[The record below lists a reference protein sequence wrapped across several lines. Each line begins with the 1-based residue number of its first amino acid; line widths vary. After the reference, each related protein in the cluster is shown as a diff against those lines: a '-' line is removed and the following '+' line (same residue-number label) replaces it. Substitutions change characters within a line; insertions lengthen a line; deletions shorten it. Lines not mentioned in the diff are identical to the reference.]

1 VISGRGPASA
11 VPVFSE
17 SGNLMKDQT
26 VIFDEEVARGYDNWL
41 QTQAGRYIDGR
52 EKGLMLDLIAPRG
65 GERVLDV
72 GCGTGD
78 HLLLFRRKGCDV
90 TGIDPS
96 PPMLKRAREKL
107 GNRADFHLGCA
118 EDLPFSDNEFD
129 IVTLITSLE
138 FTHDPDRA
146 IAEAIRVCRGR
157 VFLGVLNKY
166 SCLGMLRRIRGAR
179 RPSIY
184 NHARFF
190 HIGSLNTMIR
200 DNLQGIRVRWGS
212 VIFLPEGWYGFA
224 RRFEEAI
231 PVMKNPFGAFLGLSF
246 PVTFT
251 FATLQQPILE
261 AVNIAAQN
269 RQPVP
274 GAVREA
280 K

>member
-1 VISGRGPASA
+1 MFS
-11 VPVFSE
+11 VPVFAE
-17 SGNLMKDQT
+17 DENLMNDKT
-26 VIFDEEVARGYDNWL
+26 VIFDEVEARSYDSWL
-41 QTQAGRYIDGR
+41 QTTAGRYIDGR
-52 EKGLMLDLIAPRG
+52 EKSLMLDLIAPRG
-65 GERVLDV
+65 GERVLDI

-96 PPMLKRAREKL
+96 PDMLKLAEEKL
-107 GNRADFHLGCA
+107 GNRADFNLGYA

-129 IVTLITSLE
+129 IVILNTSLE
-138 FTHDPDRA
+138 YTNNPDRA

-166 SCLGMLRRIRGAR
+166 SCLGLCRRIQSAN

-190 HIGSLNTMIR
+190 HIGELSAMIR
-200 DNLQGIRVRWGS
+200 NNLQGIRIRWGS
-212 VIFLPEGWYGFA
+212 VVFLPYGWYDFA
-224 RRFEEAI
+224 CKLEEAI

-251 FATLQQPILE
+251 YATIQEPVWESAKIT
-261 AVNIAAQN
+261 ANN

-274 GAVREA
+274 DGVVREM

>member
-1 VISGRGPASA
+1 
-11 VPVFSE
+11 
-17 SGNLMKDQT
+17 MKEQA
-26 VIFDEEVARGYDNWL
+26 VIFDEEVARDYDNWL
-41 QTQAGRYIDGR
+41 QTPAGRYIDGR
-52 EKGLMLDLIAPRG
+52 EKGLLLDLIAPRG

-96 PPMLKRAREKL
+96 PHMLKLAREKL
-107 GNRADFHLGCA
+107 GNRADFHPGCA

-138 FTHDPDRA
+138 FTRDPDRA
-146 IAEAIRVCRGR
+146 ISEAIRVCRGR

-166 SCLGMLRRIRGAR
+166 SCLGVLRRIRGAR

-190 HIGSLNTMIR
+190 HIGSLSNMIR
-200 DNLQGIRVRWGS
+200 NNLHGIRVHWGS
-212 VIFLPEGWYGFA
+212 VIFFPEGWYGFA
-224 RRFEEAI
+224 RRFEEAV

-251 FATLQQPILE
+251 FATLQQPLREI
-261 AVNIAAQN
+261 VSIAAQE
-269 RQPVP
+269 RRPVP

>member
-1 VISGRGPASA
+1 MA
-11 VPVFSE
+11 
-17 SGNLMKDQT
+17 MKHKD
-26 VIFDEEVARGYDNWL
+26 IFNSSVARGHDDWL
-41 QTQAGRYIDGR
+41 QTPSGRYIDRR

-65 GERVLDV
+65 GERILDV
-72 GCGTGD
+72 GCGTGN

-96 PPMLKRAREKL
+96 RAMLALAGEKL
-107 GNRADFHLGCA
+107 GNRADFHQGCA

-138 FTHDPDRA
+138 FTDDPDQA

-157 VFLGVLNKY
+157 VFLGVSNKC
-166 SCLGMLRRIRGAR
+166 SCLGATRSIRGAR

-184 NHARFF
+184 LHARFF
-190 HIGSLNTMIR
+190 HIFALKAMIR
-200 DNLQGIRVRWGS
+200 NHLQGIRINWGS
-212 VIFLPEGWYGFA
+212 VIFLPESWYGFA
-224 RRFEEAI
+224 QRFEEAI
-231 PVMKNPFGAFLGLSF
+231 PVMKNPFGAFIGLSF

-251 FATLQQPILE
+251 FATIQQPVREVL
-261 AVNIAAQN
+261 NIAAQS
-269 RQPVP
+269 RQPAP

>member
-1 VISGRGPASA
+1 
-11 VPVFSE
+11 
-17 SGNLMKDQT
+17 MKDKT
-26 VIFDEEVARGYDNWL
+26 VVFNEEIARSYESWL
-41 QTQAGRYIDGR
+41 QTPAGRYIDGR
-52 EKGLMLDLIAPRG
+52 EKSLILDLIAPRG

-96 PPMLKRAREKL
+96 PHMLKVAREKL
-107 GNRADFHLGCA
+107 GNRADFHQGCA

-138 FTHDPDRA
+138 FTSDPDRA

-157 VFLGVLNKY
+157 IFLGVLNKY
-166 SCLGMLRRIRGAR
+166 ACLGLSRRIRGAK

-184 NHARFF
+184 HHARFF
-190 HIGSLNTMIR
+190 HIGELNAMIR
-200 DNLQGIRVRWGS
+200 NNLQGIRIRWGS

-224 RRFEEAI
+224 RRLEEAM
-231 PVMKNPFGAFLGLSF
+231 PVMKNPFGAFFGLSF

-251 FATLQQPILE
+251 FATIQQPIRE
-261 AVNIAAQN
+261 TVNIAAQS
-269 RQPVP
+269 RQPAP

>member
-1 VISGRGPASA
+1 
-11 VPVFSE
+11 
-17 SGNLMKDQT
+17 MKDKA
-26 VIFDEEVARGYDNWL
+26 VIFNEEIARSYESWL
-41 QTQAGRYIDGR
+41 QTPAGRYIDGR
-52 EKGLMLDLIAPRG
+52 EKSLILDLIAPRG

-96 PPMLKRAREKL
+96 PQMLKLAREKL
-107 GNRADFHLGCA
+107 GTRANFHQGYA

-138 FTHDPDRA
+138 FIHDPDRA

-166 SCLGMLRRIRGAR
+166 SCLGFSRRIRGAPH
-179 RPSIY
+179 PSIY
-184 NHARFF
+184 DHARFF
-190 HIGSLNTMIR
+190 HIAELNAMIR
-200 DNLQGIRVRWGS
+200 SNLQGIRIRWGS

-224 RRFEEAI
+224 RKLEETI
-231 PVMKNPFGAFLGLSF
+231 PVMKNPLGTFLGLSF

-251 FATLQQPILE
+251 YVTIQEPVRETVMITAKS
-261 AVNIAAQN
+261 
-269 RQPVP
+269 RQPAP
-274 GAVREA
+274 GAVREM

>member
-1 VISGRGPASA
+1 
-11 VPVFSE
+11 
-17 SGNLMKDQT
+17 MKDKT
-26 VIFDEEVARGYDNWL
+26 VVFNERTAAGYDNWL
-41 QTQAGRYIDGR
+41 QTPAGRYIDGR
-52 EKGLMLDLIAPRG
+52 EKSLILDLITPRG

-96 PPMLKRAREKL
+96 ASMLKLAAVKL
-107 GNRADFHLGCA
+107 GNRADFHQGYA

-138 FTHDPDRA
+138 FSDDPDKA

-157 VFLGVLNKY
+157 VFLGVLNKH
-166 SCLGMLRRIRGAR
+166 SCLGLSRRIQGAR

-190 HIGSLNTMIR
+190 HIGELNAKIR
-200 DNLQGIRVRWGS
+200 NNLQGIRIRWGS
-212 VIFLPEGWYGFA
+212 VIFLPDGWYGFA

-231 PVMKNPFGAFLGLSF
+231 PVMKNPFGSFLGLSF

-251 FATLQQPILE
+251 YATIQQPILE
-261 AVNIAAQN
+261 TVNIATQS
-269 RQPVP
+269 RQTVP
-274 GAVREA
+274 GAVREM

>member
-1 VISGRGPASA
+1 
-11 VPVFSE
+11 
-17 SGNLMKDQT
+17 MKDRT
-26 VIFDEEVARGYDNWL
+26 VVFNEEIASIYDNWL
-41 QTQAGRYIDGR
+41 QTPAGRYIDGR
-52 EKGLMLDLIAPRG
+52 EKSLILDLIAPRG

-96 PPMLKRAREKL
+96 PAMLKLAGKKL
-107 GNRADFHLGCA
+107 GNRADFHLGYA

-129 IVTLITSLE
+129 IVTLVTSLE
-138 FTHDPDRA
+138 FADDPDTA

-166 SCLGMLRRIRGAR
+166 SCLGLSRRIRGAR

-190 HIGSLNTMIR
+190 HIGELNAMIR
-200 DNLQGIRVRWGS
+200 NNLQGIRIRWGS

-224 RRFEEAI
+224 RKLEEAI
-231 PVMKNPFGAFLGLSF
+231 PVMKNPFGAFFGLSF

-251 FATLQQPILE
+251 YATIQEPILE
-261 AVNIAAQN
+261 TVNIAAQT
-269 RQPVP
+269 RQPAP
-274 GAVREA
+274 GAVRGM

>member
-1 VISGRGPASA
+1 M
-11 VPVFSE
+11 
-17 SGNLMKDQT
+17 LMKDQT
-26 VIFDEEVARGYDNWL
+26 VIFDEEAARSYDNWL
-41 QTQAGRYIDGR
+41 QTPTGRYIDGR

-65 GERVLDV
+65 GEQVLDV

-78 HLLLFRRKGCDV
+78 HLLLFRRKGCNV

-96 PPMLKRAREKL
+96 PHMLKRAREKL

-138 FTHDPDRA
+138 FTRDPERA

-184 NHARFF
+184 NQARFF
-190 HIGSLNTMIR
+190 HIGSLNSIIR
-200 DNLQGIRVRWGS
+200 HHLPGIRVHWGS
-212 VIFLPEGWYGFA
+212 VIFLPEGWYGFG
-224 RRFEEAI
+224 RRLEEAI

-251 FATLQQPILE
+251 FATLQQPIHE
-261 AVNIAAQN
+261 TVGITASS

-274 GAVREA
+274 GAVRQA

>member
-1 VISGRGPASA
+1 
-11 VPVFSE
+11 
-17 SGNLMKDQT
+17 MKGKS
-26 VIFDEEVARGYDNWL
+26 VIFNEEIARSHENWL
-41 QTQAGRYIDGR
+41 QTPAGRYIDGR
-52 EKGLMLDLIAPRG
+52 QKSLILDLIAPRG

-96 PPMLKRAREKL
+96 PDMLKLAGEKL
-107 GNRADFHLGCA
+107 GSRADFHPGCA

-138 FTHDPDRA
+138 FTDNPEAA
-146 IAEAIRVCRGR
+146 ISEAIRVCRGR

-166 SCLGMLRRIRGAR
+166 SCLGLCRGVKGVS
-179 RPSIY
+179 RPLIY

-190 HIGSLNTMIR
+190 HVGELNAMIR
-200 DNLQGIRVRWGS
+200 SNLQGIRTRWGS
-212 VIFLPEGWYGFA
+212 VVFLPYGCYGFA
-224 RRFEEAI
+224 RKLEEAI
-231 PVMKNPFGAFLGLSF
+231 PVMNNPFGAFFGLSF

-251 FATLQQPILE
+251 YATIQEPVRQS
-261 AVNIAAQN
+261 VKIAAKN

-274 GAVREA
+274 GAVRGMR
-280 K
+280 